1 MKKQFLIFTVVLL
14 AFSTCLNAALP
25 SQIKTLKSSYEDGSI
40 ICRKTEFIDVQYSPN
55 GTLLSKRV
63 SVDIEVYNNHSSPV
77 VVDVIDRARCI
88 NTSTLSTLYD
98 TPNFTRIEKFGN
110 ITKIIWENVSVNAS
124 KSIHYYYT
132 AETFRKIPLTFNST
146 VYING
151 KKANITSSNGF
162 FFVRANFSDTITL
175 KLNITN
181 IQENLFVNENF
192 SVVPPLMCT
201 ISAAF
206 SKDYFSGVESK
217 PDANSTSFIGD
228 RTVLTWILFL
238 DENPAALEA
247 SASVVDVGDWGEA
260 QLNPIT
266 IQISSST
273 EMLRTYFKKM
283 QENLKYTLDL
293 MENSTQVFEGLNSST
308 YEMHLATSELADA
321 IQQNTTQLLN
331 NLTSFLKF
339 MKASLEGFDSSL
351 AFSQDCIKNANTSLT
366 QFLAD
371 PQIMAV
377 LADRLD
383 LVRLINYTIANM
395 SIAYGVIEQVRFGNG
410 TFGGLNEL
418 INQTELVLQSL
429 TFANASTEIIVE
441 GLYNISQGLYSI
453 SNFTCESVEEL
464 RQPISELKEEN
475 LRLENMLLAIES
487 NVNKPFKLEVKPS
500 GTMVERS
507 INQNLEKLG
516 ENLWALTSVNIS
528 NLANYNETVYGL
540 AVQFEANES
549 LLEPKVE
556 VLVEGEWQKPQHM
569 FELGIKYESKTKTL
583 YFEPWIEIPP
593 NSTTN
598 ILVDWKG
605 RLVRII
611 VESNRQ
617 PNVNLTIDEAVTME
631 DVNVDF
637 VESQTLCSLN
647 QPYLLVQNIT
657 WKPPEKPSPPPEKT
671 IWETIIEWFQNP
683 LNLAFVAVI
692 LAILIIVSI
701 YLKRRKH
708 VFPEEKFE
716 AEKIDANQ
724 LLEEIGKLE
733 KELSEKG

>member
-25 SQIKTLKSSYEDGSI
+25 SQIKTLKSPYGDGSI
-40 ICRKTEFIDVQYSPN
+40 VCRKTEFIDIQYSPN

-63 SVDIEVYNNHSSPV
+63 SVDVEVYNNHSSPV

-151 KKANITSSNGF
+151 RKANITSSNGF
-162 FFVRANFSDTITL
+162 FFVKANFSDTITL

-228 RTVLTWILFL
+228 KTVLTWILFL

-293 MENSTQVFEGLNSST
+293 ME
-308 YEMHLATSELADA
+308 
-321 IQQNTTQLLN
+321 
-331 NLTSFLKF
+331 
-339 MKASLEGFDSSL
+339 SLV
-351 AFSQDCIKNANTSLT
+351 FSQDCIFHANSNLT
-366 QFLAD
+366 QFLTD

-377 LADRLD
+377 LAERPD
-383 LVRLINYTIANM
+383 LAQLINYTIANI
-395 SIAYGVIEQVRFGNG
+395 SIAYGIIEK
-410 TFGGLNEL
+410 
-418 INQTELVLQSL
+418 
-429 TFANASTEIIVE
+429 
-441 GLYNISQGLYSI
+441 
-453 SNFTCESVEEL
+453 L

-487 NVNKPFKLEVKPS
+487 NVNKPFKLEVNPS

-507 INQNLEKLG
+507 IDPNLEKLG
-516 ENLWALTSVNIS
+516 EDLWALTSVNIS
-528 NLANYNETVYGL
+528 NSANYNETVYGL

-583 YFEPWIEIPP
+583 YFEPWIEISP

-605 RLVRII
+605 RPVRII
-611 VESNRQ
+611 VESNVQ
-617 PNVNLTIDEAVTME
+617 PDVNLTIDEAVTME
-631 DVNVDF
+631 NVNVDF

-683 LNLAFVAVI
+683 LNLAFVAII

-733 KELSEKG
+733 KELSEKAS

>member
-1 MKKQFLIFTVVLL
+1 MKKQFLILTIVLL

-25 SQIKTLKSSYEDGSI
+25 SQIKSLKSIYGDGSI
-40 ICRKTEFIDVQYSPN
+40 VCRKTEFIDVQYSPN

-162 FFVRANFSDTITL
+162 FFVKANFSDTITL

-228 RTVLTWILFL
+228 KTVLTWILFL

-293 MENSTQVFEGLNSST
+293 MEYLV
-308 YEMHLATSELADA
+308 
-321 IQQNTTQLLN
+321 
-331 NLTSFLKF
+331 
-339 MKASLEGFDSSL
+339 
-351 AFSQDCIKNANTSLT
+351 FSQDCIFHANSSLT
-366 QFLAD
+366 QFLTD

-377 LADRLD
+377 FAERPDLAQ
-383 LVRLINYTIANM
+383 LINYTIANI
-395 SIAYGVIEQVRFGNG
+395 SIAYGIIEK
-410 TFGGLNEL
+410 
-418 INQTELVLQSL
+418 
-429 TFANASTEIIVE
+429 
-441 GLYNISQGLYSI
+441 
-453 SNFTCESVEEL
+453 L
-464 RQPISELKEEN
+464 RQPISELREEN
-475 LRLENMLLAIES
+475 LRLENMLLAIDL

-507 INQNLEKLG
+507 INQNLEKLSG
-516 ENLWALTSVNIS
+516 DLWALTSINIS
-528 NLANYNETVYGL
+528 NSANYNETIYGL

-605 RLVRII
+605 RPVRII

-617 PNVNLTIDEAVTME
+617 PDVNLTIDEAVTME

-671 IWETIIEWFQNP
+671 IWEIIIEWFQNP

-733 KELSEKG
+733 KELSEKAS